1 MNDLPI
7 HRARVLIA
15 SGAADDADL
24 ARAALRGE
32 FASVTLSVHPE
43 TAASD
48 FEACR
53 PEVVVLAFQ
62 DLAQAERYWLGLCS
76 ANGFV
81 RSRPPRSVLL
91 CRTVD
96 VAAAYRLCKD
106 RHFDD
111 YAQFWPMSFD
121 AYRLPMSVMH
131 SVRAQRLAR
140 ALEAAAEAL
149 IAQAQALTVGAGG
162 PAVEPA
168 APPETAPALAPAMA
182 PATAQPPAWSYV
194 LLVEDDE
201 FQQKVVSRMLVR
213 EHHEV
218 QVAATGAAAIEAV
231 MRRVPSLILLDYRLP
246 DADGATVLRRLRALP
261 QCQGIP
267 IVMLT
272 ANGDRHI
279 VMGCMQAGADDF
291 IVKPVSADRLRES
304 LGRYRPVAA

>member
-7 HRARVLIA
+7 HQARVLIA
-15 SGAADDADL
+15 SGAADDAGL

-32 FASVTLSVHPE
+32 FASVTLSLHPE

-62 DLAQAERYWLGLCS
+62 DLAQAERYWRELCS

-81 RSRPPRSVLL
+81 RSRAPRSVLL

-96 VAAAYRLCKD
+96 VAAAYGLCKD

-140 ALEAAAEAL
+140 ALETAAEAL

-162 PAVEPA
+162 SAVEPA
-168 APPETAPALAPAMA
+168 APPPMAPAMA
-182 PATAQPPAWSYV
+182 PAAAQAPAWSYV

-218 QVAATGAAAIEAV
+218 QVAATGAAALEAV

-261 QCQGIP
+261 QCQRIP
-267 IVMLT
+267 VVMLT

-291 IVKPVSADRLRES
+291 IVKPVSAERLRES